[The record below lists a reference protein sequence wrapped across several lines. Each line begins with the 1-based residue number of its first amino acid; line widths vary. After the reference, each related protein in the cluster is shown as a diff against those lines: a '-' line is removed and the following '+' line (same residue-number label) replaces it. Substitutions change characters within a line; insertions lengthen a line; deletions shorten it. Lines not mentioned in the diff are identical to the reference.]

1 MPPTSHAL
9 TPAVPPSY
17 PSDSLSLDHS
27 VRSSVLCST
36 AIIFEREHDSFCR
49 SLSSIRKYYLNSWST
64 MCMSMSAA
72 CVTKARL
79 VNSRS
84 YSDHDVNC
92 NYMQEV
98 VLYTYLLIPQL
109 LITQSSLFHY
119 FKKEAVISSIVLYRC
134 VSSSQALWRVHK
146 DRKSQVQDKGN

>member
-1 MPPTSHAL
+1 
-9 TPAVPPSY
+9 
-17 PSDSLSLDHS
+17 
-27 VRSSVLCST
+27 
-36 AIIFEREHDSFCR
+36 
-49 SLSSIRKYYLNSWST
+49 
-64 MCMSMSAA
+64 MCMSMSMSAA

-119 FKKEAVISSIVLYRC
+119 FKKKPSYHLSFCIGV
-134 VSSSQALWRVHK
+134 
-146 DRKSQVQDKGN
+146 